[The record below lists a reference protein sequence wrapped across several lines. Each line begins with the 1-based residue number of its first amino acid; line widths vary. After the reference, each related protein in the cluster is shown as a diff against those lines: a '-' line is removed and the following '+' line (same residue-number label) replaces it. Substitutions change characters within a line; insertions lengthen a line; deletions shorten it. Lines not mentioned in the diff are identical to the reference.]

1 MIGVDLNFNVD
12 MSLYTTKNI
21 TNESDILQVK
31 EKIGKLPKVISELLF
46 NELSRTPLDEVNT
59 ELLAVNY
66 VEPEDIEV
74 GIDFLEF

>member
-1 MIGVDLNFNVD
+1 MIGVDLNFNID

-21 TNESDILQVK
+21 TSESDILQVK